1 MPDASLQRKL
11 RNWQMLLLDLTRANR
26 LLYFKAERGS
36 SVPITSPA
44 PADLFQLLVTQGKS
58 LKFPAADESAL
69 FEEEDAESS
78 SPIDGASL
86 SSPAA
91 SAPGGADLHETR
103 PFNATGSVSSV
114 AESAPEIHEASAIP
128 ETAGS
133 PADQSPGDIPA
144 PAEAG
149 LNEIAPKPRNN
160 ILASSLS
167 EAKLTRALYNLRA
180 RARSAAEEQGV
191 NVLFVTFGLLHWID
205 PETKDEVQ
213 SPVVLV
219 PVRLEKERG
228 RETYALE
235 LLEDDILLNPTLV
248 YKLKTDF
255 DFSLPALPPTFEE
268 TGVAVY
274 VDQLRALIVEHPGW
288 SLSSEV
294 ILGVFSFQKI
304 NLYQDIA
311 EHETLYGAHPIIAA
325 LAGSAPLPP
334 PPPSIPATELDDRV
348 LPSNSFQVIDADSS
362 QQEAIEAAKAGVSFV
377 MQGPPGTGKSQT
389 ITNII
394 AEMLAADK
402 RVLFVSQK
410 MAALEV
416 VQHRLQ
422 QTGLGAFCL
431 QLHSHK
437 RDKREVVKELI
448 DSLDAPDVALKPD
461 YQTSLLELEET
472 RRQLNAYVKALH
484 APRFAL
490 HRSVFEAYGE
500 IGRWQQTPDI
510 VFEIGDVTSVNA
522 QTLAQRLQMLD
533 RFEAMNSVI
542 DRFQQHPW
550 RGATLRSVSF
560 AQRQQITQTLS
571 TLIDL
576 LPQYAERMKSLAAA
590 CNLRAPLTL
599 NEAQPLLDLL
609 KDNDSRLFTLN
620 LDELQHRFEHDYD
633 NVLRSIKGSY
643 RAELKELDAI
653 NRPDDKLDYDEAVA
667 LLKQAQVVKQQ
678 LSGEAA
684 KADRLVDDRSFV
696 QGTLT
701 IRDRIDQALM
711 ALKEIYSGEW
721 PLVDQHTFDQ
731 TEFAVLPNW
740 LIARRNSLDQ
750 LEPYT
755 ALLRLSDEASAQGL
769 GSFGKAALT
778 SALPAAQ
785 WKDTYLLNFW
795 QAFVDA
801 AAQVDEV
808 LRRFDSHSR
817 EALIA
822 RFRELDRQQLILN
835 RARIQALL
843 SERRPNNT
851 WVSADSAEAA
861 ILRREGAK
869 KRRLKPLRQL
879 LSEIPRLITD
889 VKPCLMMSPLSV
901 ATLIDPHVFQFDL
914 VIFDEASQIAPEE
927 AAGAI
932 MRGAQVIIGG
942 DTKQLPPTRFFSVI
956 GSDDADAA
964 SEEEGRM
971 FESIL
976 DESSGLNVPQK
987 MLRWHYRSRDEE
999 LIAFSNHN
1007 FYADR
1012 LFTFPNVQEN
1022 GKDLGVE
1029 FVHVPEGVYRRGRNL
1044 RRNDVEA
1051 QRVIDLVFEH
1061 ALQSPDRTLGVI
1073 TFSYAQRDAIIA
1085 EWEKR
1090 RREQPQCEV
1099 FFDEN
1104 APEPFF
1110 IKNLEMVQGDERDVI
1125 FFSVGYGK
1133 DESGKVLMNF
1143 GPLNQ
1148 DGGERRLN
1156 VAITRARR
1164 NVKLVSSIMPED
1176 IDLTRTQSLGA
1187 QRLRDYMLYARDGV
1201 QTLGISSQDS
1211 KLQPVLSLATDPAK
1225 ASSPNSLY
1233 EEAVYQ
1239 ALTTQGLTLHKQV
1252 GVSNYRIDLGV
1263 ADPQQPGRYLLGIE
1277 CDGAMY
1283 QSAPTARERDRLRQQ
1298 VLEGLGWKMH
1308 RIWSHDWISNQAT
1321 EIEKVMARLKEPAPA
1336 TVTTGAEVAPSEQPK
1351 TAEAF
1356 LAQMETPEEVK
1367 DLPTYV
1373 WPYIYAKL
1381 PQATGTL
1388 SKAVPH
1394 DLVGDVIKIVGT
1406 EGPVHVDL
1414 VYQRIGAAWNV
1425 SRVTAKVKELL
1436 NTAIGIAVH
1445 DKRIEQRGDFL
1456 WPIGLA
1462 TPIVRAP
1469 KADDKA
1475 RSIEHIAP
1483 EEIAEAAFLVTQEAR
1498 SISEADLI
1506 AQTARLL
1513 GYARVTKKIDAAV
1526 TGAVDALKT
1535 SGRILGEGELV
1546 RPGAND

>member
-1 MPDASLQRKL
+1 MLDAALHRKL
-11 RNWQMLLLDLTRANR
+11 RNWQMLLLDLTHANR
-26 LLYFKAERGS
+26 LLYFKAERSS

-44 PADLFQLLVTQGKS
+44 AADLFQLLVTQGKT
-58 LKFPAADESAL
+58 LKFPAADQIAL
-69 FEEEDAESS
+69 FEEEPAESS
-78 SPIDGASL
+78 SPSDGAPL
-86 SSPAA
+86 NSPAA
-91 SAPGGADLHETR
+91 SAPGEAD
-103 PFNATGSVSSV
+103 PAAAPV
-114 AESAPEIHEASAIP
+114 AAIEMSDVQAPP
-128 ETAGS
+128 
-133 PADQSPGDIPA
+133 PADQSIQRVNSLADNGSRL
-144 PAEAG
+144 EADST
-149 LNEIAPKPRNN
+149 ERAPKPRNHT
-160 ILASSLS
+160 LASSLS

-191 NVLFVTFGLLHWID
+191 NVLFVAFGLLHWID
-205 PETKDEVQ
+205 PETKDEVP
-213 SPVVLV
+213 SPVVLA

-228 RETYALE
+228 REAYALE
-235 LLEDDILLNPTLV
+235 LLEDDIVLNPTLV

-255 DFSLPALPPTFEE
+255 DFTLPALPPTFEE
-268 TGVAVY
+268 TGVAAY
-274 VDQLRALIVEHPGW
+274 VEQVRALVAGQPGW
-288 SLSSEV
+288 SLSSDV

-311 EHETLYGAHPIIAA
+311 EHEALYAAHPIIAA

-334 PPPSIPATELDDRV
+334 LPPSILATELDDRV
-348 LPSNSFQVIDADSS
+348 PPSNSFQVIDADAS

-394 AEMLAADK
+394 AEMLAAGK

-416 VQHRLQ
+416 VQHRLN

-448 DSLDAPDVALKPD
+448 ASLDAPDVALKPD
-461 YQTSLLELEET
+461 YQTPLLELEET

-484 APRFAL
+484 TPRFAL
-490 HRSVFEAYGE
+490 HRSVFDAYGE
-500 IGRWQQTPDI
+500 IGRWQQSPDI
-510 VFEIGDVTSVNA
+510 VFDVGDVTSVNA
-522 QTLAQRLQMLD
+522 HTLAQRLQLLD
-533 RFEAMNSVI
+533 RFEAMSAVI
-542 DRFQQHPW
+542 DRFPQHPW
-550 RGATLRSVSF
+550 RGVTLRSVSF
-560 AQRQQITQTLS
+560 AQREQITQTLS
-571 TLIDL
+571 TLIEL
-576 LPQYAERMKSLAAA
+576 LPQYADRMKSLAAA
-590 CNLRAPLTL
+590 CNLRAPLSL
-599 NEAQPLLDLL
+599 SEAQPLLDLL
-609 KDNDSRLFTLN
+609 KDNDPRLFTLN

-667 LLKQAQVVKQQ
+667 LLKQAQTVKQQ
-678 LSGEAA
+678 LSGEPAQ
-684 KADRLVDDRSFV
+684 ADRLVDVRAFV

-701 IRDRIDQALM
+701 IRDRIDQALA
-711 ALKEIYSGEW
+711 ALKEIYGGEW
-721 PLVDQHTFDQ
+721 PLAEQRSFDQ
-731 TEFAVLPNW
+731 AEFAVLPNW

-750 LEPYT
+750 LEPYA
-755 ALLRLSDEASAQGL
+755 ALLRLSDEASAQEL
-769 GSFGKAALT
+769 GSFGKAALAA
-778 SALPAAQ
+778 ALPATQ
-785 WKDTYLLNFW
+785 WKDAYLLNFW

-801 AAQVDEV
+801 AAQVDDV

-879 LSEIPRLITD
+879 LAEIPRLIAD

-901 ATLIDPHVFQFDL
+901 ATLIDPHVFKFDL

-932 MRGAQVIIGG
+932 VRGAQVIIAG

-964 SEEEGRM
+964 SEEDARV

-987 MLRWHYRSRDEE
+987 LLRWHYRSRDEE
-999 LIAFSNHN
+999 LIAFSNHH

-1029 FVHVPEGVYRRGRNL
+1029 FVHVPEGIYRRGRNL
-1044 RRNDVEA
+1044 RRNEVEA

-1061 ALQSPDRTLGVI
+1061 AQQSPDQTLGVI

-1090 RREQPQCEV
+1090 RRDNPQFES

-1104 APEPFF
+1104 AAEPFF

-1201 QTLGISSQDS
+1201 QWVSRDTQGIASQTA
-1211 KLQPVLSLATDPAK
+1211 LAMTDTPF
-1225 ASSPNSLY
+1225 

-1239 ALTTQGLTLHKQV
+1239 ALTAQGLTLHKQV

-1283 QSAPTARERDRLRQQ
+1283 AAAPTARERDRLRQQ
-1298 VLEGLGWKMH
+1298 VLEQLGWKMH
-1308 RIWSHDWISNQAT
+1308 RIWSHDWISNQAA
-1321 EIEKVMARLKEPAPA
+1321 EIEKVMAHLNEPAPVLEA
-1336 TVTTGAEVAPSEQPK
+1336 RVTAGVSAPPSDREDAVREQ

-1356 LAQMETPEEVK
+1356 LAKAEMPEEVK

-1373 WPYIYAKL
+1373 WPYIYTKL
-1381 PQATGTL
+1381 PPATGAL

-1414 VYQRIGAAWNV
+1414 VYERIGDAWSV
-1425 SRVTAKVKELL
+1425 SRLTAKVKELI
-1436 NTAIGIAVH
+1436 NTAINIAIH
-1445 DKRIEQRGDFL
+1445 DRRIEARAEFL

-1462 TPIVRAP
+1462 APVVRAP

-1483 EEIAEAAFLVTQEAR
+1483 EEIAEAAFLVAQEAR
-1498 SISEADLI
+1498 SINEADLI
-1506 AQTARLL
+1506 AQTAKLL
-1513 GYARVTKKIDAAV
+1513 GHARVTKKIDAAV
-1526 TGAVDALKT
+1526 TRAIDALKT
-1535 SGRILGEGELV
+1535 SGRMVEAEGLV
-1546 RPGAND
+1546 RVA

>member
-1 MPDASLQRKL
+1 MLDTSLQRKL

-44 PADLFQLLVTQGKS
+44 AADLFQLLVTQGKT
-58 LKFPAADESAL
+58 LKFPAADQVAL
-69 FEEEDAESS
+69 FEEEPDESS
-78 SPIDGASL
+78 SPIDGAPL

-91 SAPGGADLHETR
+91 SAPGE
-103 PFNATGSVSSV
+103 
-114 AESAPEIHEASAIP
+114 AESAATPVTAIALSDVQAP
-128 ETAGS
+128 P
-133 PADQSPGDIPA
+133 PADQSNQRVNSLADNGSRLPA
-144 PAEAG
+144 DSA
-149 LNEIAPKPRNN
+149 APVIKPHNN
-160 ILASSLS
+160 TLVSSLS

-191 NVLFVTFGLLHWID
+191 NVLFVVFGLLHWID

-228 RETYALE
+228 REAYSLE
-235 LLEDDILLNPTLV
+235 LLEDDIVLNPTLV

-255 DFSLPALPPTFEE
+255 DFTLPALPPTFEE
-268 TGVAVY
+268 TGVAAY
-274 VDQLRALIVEHPGW
+274 VEHVRALVGRQRGW

-311 EHETLYGAHPIIAA
+311 EHEDLYGAHPIIAA

-334 PPPSIPATELDDRV
+334 PPPSVLATELDDRV
-348 LPSNSFQVIDADSS
+348 PPSNSFQVIDADAS

-394 AEMLAADK
+394 AEMLAAGK

-416 VQHRLQ
+416 VQHRLNQ
-422 QTGLGAFCL
+422 IGLGAFCL

-437 RDKREVVKELI
+437 RDKREVVRELI
-448 DSLDAPDVALKPD
+448 ASLDAPDVALKPD
-461 YQTSLLELEET
+461 YQTPLLELEET

-484 APRFAL
+484 TPRFAL
-490 HRSVFEAYGE
+490 HRSVFDAYGE
-500 IGRWQQTPDI
+500 IARWQQSPDI
-510 VFEIGDVTSVNA
+510 VFEVGDVTRVNA
-522 QTLAQRLQMLD
+522 QVLAQRLQLLD
-533 RFEAMNSVI
+533 RFEAMAAVI
-542 DRFQQHPW
+542 DRFAQHPW
-550 RGATLRSVSF
+550 RGVTLRSVSF
-560 AQRQQITQTLS
+560 AQRQQLTQTLS
-571 TLIDL
+571 TLIEL
-576 LPQYAERMKSLAAA
+576 LPQYADRMKSLAAA
-590 CNLRAPLTL
+590 CNLRAPISWS
-599 NEAQPLLDLL
+599 EAQPLLDLL
-609 KDNDSRLFTLN
+609 QDNDPRLFTLN

-667 LLKQAQVVKQQ
+667 LLKQAQTVKQL
-678 LSGEAA
+678 LSGEPAMG
-684 KADRLVDDRSFV
+684 DRLVDVRSFV

-701 IRDRIDQALM
+701 IRDRIDQALA
-711 ALKEIYSGEW
+711 ALREIYGGEW
-721 PLVDQHTFDQ
+721 PSVDQRSFDQ
-731 TEFAVLPNW
+731 TEFALLPNW
-740 LIARRNSLDQ
+740 LIARRSSLDQ
-750 LEPYT
+750 LEPHT
-755 ALLRLSDEASAQGL
+755 ALLRLSDDASAQGL

-785 WKDTYLLNFW
+785 WKDTYLLKFW

-801 AAQVDEV
+801 AAQVDDV

-817 EALIA
+817 AALIA

-879 LSEIPRLITD
+879 LAEIPRLIAD
-889 VKPCLMMSPLSV
+889 VKPCLMMSPLSA

-914 VIFDEASQIAPEE
+914 VIFDEASQISPEE

-932 MRGAQVIIGG
+932 MRGAQVIIAG

-956 GSDDADAA
+956 GSDDADAT
-964 SEEEGRM
+964 SEEEGRV

-987 MLRWHYRSRDEE
+987 LLRWHYRSRDEE
-999 LIAFSNHN
+999 LIAFSNHH

-1012 LFTFPNVQEN
+1012 LFTFPNVRQD
-1022 GKDLGVE
+1022 GQGLGVE
-1029 FVHVPEGVYRRGRNL
+1029 FVHVPEGIYRRGRNL
-1044 RRNDVEA
+1044 RRNEAEA
-1051 QRVIDLVFEH
+1051 QRVIGLVFEH
-1061 ALQSPDRTLGVI
+1061 AQKSPDQTLGVI

-1090 RREQPQCEV
+1090 RREQPQFEA

-1133 DESGKVLMNF
+1133 DENGKVLMNF

-1164 NVKLVSSIMPED
+1164 DVKLVSSIMPED

-1187 QRLRDYMLYARDGV
+1187 QRLRDYMFYARDGV
-1201 QTLGISSQDS
+1201 QTLGVT
-1211 KLQPVLSLATDPAK
+1211 PVTK
-1225 ASSPNSLY
+1225 ADAESGSPF

-1239 ALTTQGLTLHKQV
+1239 ALTAQGLTLHKQV

-1263 ADPQQPGRYLLGIE
+1263 VDPEQADHYLLGIE

-1283 QSAPTARERDRLRQQ
+1283 AAAPTARERDRLRQQ

-1308 RIWSHDWISNQAT
+1308 RIWSHDWISNPAA
-1321 EIEKVMARLKEPAPA
+1321 EIEKVLAHLNEPAVTPA
-1336 TVTTGAEVAPSEQPK
+1336 PVVEAVQPEQPK

-1356 LAQMETPEEVK
+1356 LAQTETPEEVK
-1367 DLPTYV
+1367 GLPTYV
-1373 WPYIYAKL
+1373 WPYLYAKL
-1381 PQATGTL
+1381 PPSTGTL
-1388 SKAVPH
+1388 SQAVPH
-1394 DLVGDVIKIVGT
+1394 DLVGDVIKIVST
-1406 EGPVHVDL
+1406 EGPVHIDL
-1414 VYQRIGAAWNV
+1414 VCARIGAAWNV
-1425 SRVTAKVKELL
+1425 SRLTAKAKELI
-1436 NTAIGIAVH
+1436 NTAIRIAVH
-1445 DKRIEQRGDFL
+1445 DQRIEQRGDFL
-1456 WPIGLA
+1456 WPIGLVA
-1462 TPIVRAP
+1462 PVVRAP
-1469 KADDKA
+1469 KLGDKA
-1475 RSIEHIAP
+1475 RAIEHIAP
-1483 EEIAEAAFLVTQEAR
+1483 EEIAEAAFLVAQEAR
-1498 SISEADLI
+1498 SINEADLI
-1506 AQTARLL
+1506 SQTAKLL
-1513 GYARVTKKIDAAV
+1513 GHARVTQKIDAAV
-1526 TGAVDALKT
+1526 TGAIDALKA
-1535 SGRILGEGELV
+1535 SGRIVEAEGLV
-1546 RPGAND
+1546 RVV